1 MIVHSKHSA
10 PSEEP
15 ASAGALVRMALIGAG
30 MVLFAAVLPS
40 LLLTAAPAGVATLPL
55 AKSAAAIIAAAALPA
70 AVGIA
75 VIAVLTRHICR
86 RWGRLA
92 ESRARNRAIVD
103 NMIDGAIH
111 IDHNGNLV
119 ALNAAA
125 EGIFGRTSQEVR
137 GRPLTTL
144 LAGPDRN
151 DIAARIRDGSGG
163 DLGETREA
171 TGLRRDGSTFPLY
184 LAISTVNVGAH
195 PVYTAIVRD
204 LTETRDRMQ
213 ELAKARDDA
222 LAADRAKSQ
231 FLAVMSHEIRTPM
244 NGLLGMLELLRDSQL
259 SRQQQELIDTAEQSG
274 NLLLN
279 LINDI
284 LDLSKIEAG
293 KLDVQEID
301 FDLRGTVEEITA
313 MVASSVR
320 DKDLEVASFVEPE
333 VPGRVR
339 GDPYRVRQVLMN
351 LMGNAVKF
359 TPTGEVVAHVTVEAF
374 HGDEVLLRV
383 RVRDTGIGIEP
394 DVMPGLFRPFV
405 QADSSTTRRYGGT
418 GLGLIISKRLVEL
431 MGGEIGVD
439 STPQQGSTFWFTLRL
454 RHSRDEAPS
463 HSEDLRGVR
472 VLIVD
477 DNATNRLILERY
489 LANWGALTES
499 VVDGRSAL
507 DALRCALRAENPFAL
522 AILDLQMP
530 EMDGLELAERISG
543 DQALAD
549 TRLMMLSSMG
559 HPGAGARRAGIAISL
574 LKPVRQ
580 SLLRDAVVKVLGRT
594 PKGAGIGI
602 PEPPAAEPAPKPE
615 AAYRARVLVA
625 EDNPVN
631 QTVAVA
637 MLRRLGIDA
646 DLVENGQLAIEAL
659 AAHEP
664 YDLVLMDV
672 QMPVLGGLE
681 ATRRI
686 RDACDGQDAIPIIA
700 MTAAASNSDRDAC
713 LAAGMNDF
721 VAKPFERAQLE
732 SVLRQWLPAYGGERA
747 SQ

>member
-222 LAADRAKSQ
+222 LAPVLQMTHDCGEWMVRSE
-231 FLAVMSHEIRTPM
+231 EIRVHRQTGHTDHSRLEGIETVIQSPQPF
-244 NGLLGMLELLRDSQL
+244 LLIEVAVVR
-259 SRQQQELIDTAEQSG
+259 
-274 NLLLN
+274 
-279 LINDI
+279 
-284 LDLSKIEAG
+284 DLSE
-293 KLDVQEID
+293 
-301 FDLRGTVEEITA
+301 
-313 MVASSVR
+313 
-320 DKDLEVASFVEPE
+320 
-333 VPGRVR
+333 
-339 GDPYRVRQVLMN
+339 
-351 LMGNAVKF
+351 
-359 TPTGEVVAHVTVEAF
+359 
-374 HGDEVLLRV
+374 
-383 RVRDTGIGIEP
+383 
-394 DVMPGLFRPFV
+394 
-405 QADSSTTRRYGGT
+405 
-418 GLGLIISKRLVEL
+418 
-431 MGGEIGVD
+431 GV
-439 STPQQGSTFWFTLRL
+439 
-454 RHSRDEAPS
+454 
-463 HSEDLRGVR
+463 
-472 VLIVD
+472 
-477 DNATNRLILERY
+477 
-489 LANWGALTES
+489 
-499 VVDGRSAL
+499 
-507 DALRCALRAENPFAL
+507 
-522 AILDLQMP
+522 
-530 EMDGLELAERISG
+530 
-543 DQALAD
+543 
-549 TRLMMLSSMG
+549 
-559 HPGAGARRAGIAISL
+559 
-574 LKPVRQ
+574 
-580 SLLRDAVVKVLGRT
+580 
-594 PKGAGIGI
+594 
-602 PEPPAAEPAPKPE
+602 
-615 AAYRARVLVA
+615 
-625 EDNPVN
+625 
-631 QTVAVA
+631 
-637 MLRRLGIDA
+637 
-646 DLVENGQLAIEAL
+646 
-659 AAHEP
+659 
-664 YDLVLMDV
+664 
-672 QMPVLGGLE
+672 
-681 ATRRI
+681 
-686 RDACDGQDAIPIIA
+686 
-700 MTAAASNSDRDAC
+700 
-713 LAAGMNDF
+713 
-721 VAKPFERAQLE
+721 
-732 SVLRQWLPAYGGERA
+732 
-747 SQ
+747 